1 MAKLTN
7 KQLEVLSE
15 SIVDKLEEG
24 YEQRRKDFKET
35 EEYKNAIKQ
44 VKEGDLY
51 KEIEAFEK
59 DKEAL
64 LVRERVIREKLA
76 AIVERPYIYGNPE
89 SWKEILE
96 KQVASFNETFNRE
109 KLLTKIQADILLD
122 DQYDAIDTYKKLTKK
137 YEQTDR
143 ELFSK

>member
-51 KEIEAFEK
+51 KEI
-59 DKEAL
+59 EAL

>member
-122 DQYDAIDTYKKLTKK
+122 DQYDAIDTYKKLTQK

>member
-7 KQLEVLSE
+7 KQLEVLST

-24 YEQRRKDFKET
+24 YNQRKKEFKES
-35 EEYKNAIKQ
+35 EEYKKAISQ
-44 VKEGDLY
+44 LKETDLY

-59 DKEAL
+59 DKLAFNLREEAMRKEL
-64 LVRERVIREKLA
+64 ATKFERT
-76 AIVERPYIYGNPE
+76 YMYNSPE
-89 SWKEILE
+89 SWKEMLE
-96 KQVASFNETFNRE
+96 KQVASFDEIFNRE

>member
-51 KEIEAFEK
+51 KEI
-59 DKEAL
+59 EAL

-122 DQYDAIDTYKKLTKK
+122 DQYDAIDTYKKLTQK